1 MTAPLATL
9 DVTGSFRV
17 LSNANTALTSGS
29 GVDIIYSGGG
39 QLSSGT
45 RGVAG
50 ALTAATMNYAAAA
63 HTFMTGTAGSTN
75 ALTIGMDQ
83 TCITHGDQWTVGNVG
98 GANSSGNW
106 ATLGQNM
113 YFCGGFGSQTTTTV
127 NYKSCCISW
136 NGQYVLFTVTNA
148 GYGPYFS
155 NNGGRSLSIISP
167 AASNVG
173 SYWGSAMSASGQYIL
188 VANTTTVWLSS
199 NYLPMNLTATFS
211 YSGYTS
217 VLSVTSTNNALAMS
231 SSGQY
236 CVFAYTASATT
247 GGIYLSSNY
256 GVTWALVSGTN
267 YPWTSVSMSSSGQ
280 YITACCN
287 GTPNNIYIS
296 SNWGASFSLPTTS
309 LSAISNWVSV
319 KVSASAQWQVAC
331 ANSAIYYSSNYGVTW
346 TAVGANITLPSGTW
360 GAVAISPNGRYMT
373 ATNNAATSYIFTNS
387 NYGVGAWTQGS
398 GTFEVGYF
406 LAMSATGT
414 LAIVSNGGAVLMSAL
429 TSTATPS
436 LAPSLMIGAH
446 PSVSAN
452 AMLTVNSV
460 AGNGVINLGTN
471 AAVPVAGF
479 FGGAGDKLIL
489 YPGTATAYPYSKG
502 ISSSTMWNS
511 VPSGAQYQWFNNGT
525 VQMTLNSSG
534 NLGIGT
540 TTVNYPLQIGTAGSI
555 IRIGGLTN
563 EGSAANT
570 TVYGLERSRNQIQ
583 FSGYRD
589 AISDKIGAKIVA
601 INKQTYG
608 SPTLRHLIQSTDLAF
623 FTVAPDTTDLD
634 NTLERMRI
642 TDTGNSGIGTAAPT
656 SLLHVNGTSKLG
668 GIGTAFKSVVAFVAP
683 LGAGG
688 AGVVQFTVSYPS
700 AYTDVTKLIINVT
713 ILGDPASYDD
723 TYGWSLRTVSTT
735 SFILNVKRVDA
746 TNAWGALIKANVVVY
761 ELP

>member
-1 MTAPLATL
+1 MSDTLRVSNLHFGLNTSNYNQPQLGFTSVGIGSIANYGFLQFFGTSNTLCWTANGTVGIGMTAPLATL

-63 HTFMTGTAGSTN
+63 HTFTTGTAGGTN

-296 SNWGASFSLPTTS
+296 SNWGASFALPVTS

-436 LAPSLMIGAH
+436 LAPSLLLSAH

-471 AAVPVAGF
+471 AAVPAAGF
-479 FGGAGDKLIL
+479 FGGAGDKVIL
-489 YPGTATAYPYSKG
+489 YPGTATVYPYSIG
-502 ISSSTMWNS
+502 ISSATIWNS
-511 VPSGAQYQWFNNGT
+511 VPSGAQFQWFNNGT
-525 VQMTLNSSG
+525 AQMTLNSSG
-534 NLGIGT
+534 QLGIGT
-540 TTVNYPLQIGTAGSI
+540 AP
-555 IRIGGLTN
+555 
-563 EGSAANT
+563 
-570 TVYGLERSRNQIQ
+570 
-583 FSGYRD
+583 GY
-589 AISDKIGAKIVA
+589 
-601 INKQTYG
+601 
-608 SPTLRHLIQSTDLAF
+608 TLD
-623 FTVAPDTTDLD
+623 
-634 NTLERMRI
+634 
-642 TDTGNSGIGTAAPT
+642 
-656 SLLHVNGTSKLG
+656 VNGTSKLG
-668 GIGTAFKSVVAFVAP
+668 GIGTPFKSVVAFIAS

-688 AGVVQFTVSYPS
+688 TGVNQFTITFPS
-700 AYTDVTKLIINVT
+700 AYTNTTKLIINVT
-713 ILGDPASYDD
+713 MLGELNSSNGD
-723 TYGWSLRTVSTT
+723 TVSNTIRTIATT
-735 SFILNVKRVDA
+735 SFVLNVVRTDVA
-746 TNAWGALIKANVVVY
+746 AAWGQTLRANVVVY